1 MEKIVVGC
9 CIGIIFG
16 FMLGVLV
23 AEDIT
28 IKMVK
33 DHTDHTGHTWS
44 EFGTLKSDCEAPL
57 PRDKFCKLEIKA
69 VEEN

>member
-1 MEKIVVGC
+1 MGKIAVGC

-33 DHTDHTGHTWS
+33 DHTGYTWS
-44 EFGTLKSDCEAPL
+44 EFGTLKSDCEASL

-69 VEEN
+69 VEE